1 MMSETALKYEKCHFK
16 QNYNLKLFS
25 LLFYNINYRS
35 GGNQSKGK
43 NLNLD
48 TSPKKSSM
56 DYFTNK
62 QKACFIIR
70 PIIFKGQLMANDF
83 ICFFPIKYTTTILNI
98 ANDWNWQS
106 LWQQQNLTNFS
117 PNIQTSDKTDQFS
130 NQNRKKRK
138 TIFCVCKIQK
148 KSNDVR
154 EKLGK

>member
-1 MMSETALKYEKCHFK
+1 MKASNCPIAKQIEILSLKNCPCFWRFINTTAYHMGRYEHSCFSPSDTLFWPVVDVIKLISPKLRNQKYVMMSETALKYEKCHFK

-43 NLNLD
+43 NLNQN

-70 PIIFKGQLMANDF
+70 PIIF
-83 ICFFPIKYTTTILNI
+83 
-98 ANDWNWQS
+98 
-106 LWQQQNLTNFS
+106 
-117 PNIQTSDKTDQFS
+117 
-130 NQNRKKRK
+130 
-138 TIFCVCKIQK
+138 
-148 KSNDVR
+148 
-154 EKLGK
+154 